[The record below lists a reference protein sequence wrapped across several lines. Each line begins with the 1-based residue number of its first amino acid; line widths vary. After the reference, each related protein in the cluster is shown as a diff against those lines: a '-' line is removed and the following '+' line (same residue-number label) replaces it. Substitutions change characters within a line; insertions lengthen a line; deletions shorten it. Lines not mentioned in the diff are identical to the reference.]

1 MLHYAIVFFIIAVVA
16 GFFGFKDVDTVATKI
31 SKVFFFIFLILALVV
46 VLGTVLGIS
55 LFA

>member
-1 MLHYAIVFFIIAVVA
+1 MLHYAIIFFIIAVVA
-16 GFFGFKDVDTVATKI
+16 GFFGLRDVDTVATKI
-31 SKVFFFIFLILALVV
+31 SKIFFIIFLILALVV